1 MNKKR
6 SRLPRGLRW
15 KSDSPY
21 IWFSWR
27 DSRGKQHQQST
38 ESDDPVKAFAFR
50 TQFMEKGKDYEKRA
64 ECQTP
69 EMGKL
74 PLRRVV
80 EFYFS
85 WKTANCSAE
94 TVAREKRIFKSV
106 EKFFGSRFPTNGI
119 GLHHIRDYQ
128 CERRE
133 QISPTMKQPVTAR
146 LMALADWGMRQLL
159 LRAQALGA

>member
-64 ECQTP
+64 ESR
-69 EMGKL
+69 L
-74 PLRRVV
+74 PR
-80 EFYFS
+80 
-85 WKTANCSAE
+85 WANCHSGGLWNFTSVGRRRTVLRKRLRVRRGFSKASRNSLAQDFRPMQLDFITSATTNVSAE
-94 TVAREKRIFKSV
+94 NRSV
-106 EKFFGSRFPTNGI
+106 
-119 GLHHIRDYQ
+119 
-128 CERRE
+128 RR
-133 QISPTMKQPVTAR
+133 
-146 LMALADWGMRQLL
+146 
-159 LRAQALGA
+159 

>member
-50 TQFMEKGKDYEKRA
+50 TQFMEKGKDYDKRA
-64 ECQTP
+64 ECHTL
-69 EMGKL
+69 EMVKL
-74 PLRRVV
+74 PLRRVA

-85 WKTANCSAE
+85 WNTANCSE
-94 TVAREKRIFKSV
+94 QTVARAKRILNSA
-106 EKFFGSRFPTNGI
+106 EKCFG
-119 GLHHIRDYQ
+119 
-128 CERRE
+128 
-133 QISPTMKQPVTAR
+133 A
-146 LMALADWGMRQLL
+146 QL
-159 LRAQALGA
+159 

>member
-38 ESDDPVKAFAFR
+38 ESDDSVKAFAFR

-69 EMGKL
+69 EMSKL
-74 PLRRVV
+74 PLRRVRNFTSV
-80 EFYFS
+80 GRRRTVLRKRLRVRRGFS
-85 WKTANCSAE
+85 KA
-94 TVAREKRIFKSV
+94 
-106 EKFFGSRFPTNGI
+106 SRNSLAQDFRPMQ
-119 GLHHIRDYQ
+119 LDY
-128 CERRE
+128 
-133 QISPTMKQPVTAR
+133 I
-146 LMALADWGMRQLL
+146 
-159 LRAQALGA
+159 

>member
-80 EFYFS
+80 NFTSVGRRRTVLRKRLRVRRGFS
-85 WKTANCSAE
+85 
-94 TVAREKRIFKSV
+94 
-106 EKFFGSRFPTNGI
+106 
-119 GLHHIRDYQ
+119 
-128 CERRE
+128 
-133 QISPTMKQPVTAR
+133 
-146 LMALADWGMRQLL
+146 
-159 LRAQALGA
+159 